1 MVMTELHLP
10 PRVVML
16 HARRQRHRDRRAALQ
31 AVIDEEA
38 VALAIE
44 EDMLAIEDEA
54 KDDAIHREQLR
65 LESLALQLQQK
76 LAEVRARGVARSD
89 FLIPPVLAGTLAFG
103 ALGSWAYFADNPV
116 GRHYGA
122 MLGLAIPTALLF
134 ALIVIGSWVIFC
146 LSPLLARRRDEELT
160 LREIEQLEYRKK
172 ALACGDFVFDCHDYP
187 GGVEYFKINYDLSA
201 G

>member
-1 MVMTELHLP
+1 MVVTELHLP
-10 PRVVML
+10 PRVVTL
-16 HARRQRHRDRRAALQ
+16 RARRQRHRDRRAALQ

-76 LAEVRARGVARSD
+76 LAEVRARGALRLD
-89 FLIPPVLAGTLAFG
+89 FLGPPVVAGTLAFG
-103 ALGSWAYFADNPV
+103 AVGSWAYFADNPV
-116 GRHYGA
+116 GLHYGA
-122 MLGLAIPTALLF
+122 MLGLVIPTALLF
-134 ALIVIGSWVIFC
+134 ALFVIGPWLV
-146 LSPLLARRRDEELT
+146 LSLLPLLARGRDEERT
-160 LREIEQLEYRKK
+160 LREIEQLECRKT
-172 ALACGDFVFDCHDYP
+172 ALACGDFVFDCHDHP
-187 GGVEYFKINYDLSA
+187 GGVEYFKINYDVSS